1 MPTYNTQEMLAELAR
16 ETQEMLAF
24 AEELKSLSETQWTWR
39 PGPKKWSIA
48 ECIGHLNIFAKH
60 YLERA
65 EKAMSAKGALSSVLQ
80 TFKSGYWGERLS
92 TSMKPLPDGQIPSP
106 MGTMGMFD
114 PTKKEW
120 VNKDTLS
127 TFIKYHKMML
137 AQIERADRYDLE
149 GIRITSTL
157 GPIIR
162 FKLGDTFRFMV
173 AHDQRHLLQ
182 AKRVM
187 GASGFPKQ

>member
-1 MPTYNTQEMLAELAR
+1 MPTYNTNNMLAELAR
-16 ETQEMLAF
+16 ETKEMLAF
-24 AEELKSLSETQWTWR
+24 AEELKDLSPAQWTWK
-39 PGPKKWSIA
+39 PTPKKWSIA

-65 EKAMSAKGALSSVLQ
+65 EKAMNAKGTMPNAATQ
-80 TFKSGYWGERLS
+80 FKSGYWGEKL
-92 TSMKPLPDGQIPSP
+92 TASMKPLPDGQIPSP

-114 PTKKEW
+114 PTKKER
-120 VNKDTLS
+120 VNKDTLD
-127 TFIKYHKMML
+127 TFIKYHKLML
-137 AQIERADRYDLE
+137 AQIEKAGQYNIE

-182 AKRVM
+182 ARRLITTV
-187 GASGFPKQ
+187 GFPEH